1 MAILEQFAN
10 DRYRLLQYLSENQVS
25 LAGHFYIPLSQQ
37 DIADG
42 IGFSKAK
49 TNGLM
54 KELKELDCIRSYR
67 GKNGKYQITEKGNSV
82 LSAINGTT
90 ILEETK

>member
-25 LAGHFYIPLSQQ
+25 LAGHFYVPLSQQ

-54 KELKELDCIRSYR
+54 KELKDVDCIRSYR
-67 GKNGKYQITEKGNSV
+67 GKNGKYQITEKGNAV
-82 LSAINGTT
+82 LNAINGHPES
-90 ILEETK
+90 EETK

>member
-10 DRYRLLQYLSENQVS
+10 DRYRLLQYLNENQVS
-25 LAGHFYIPLSQQ
+25 LAGHFYVPLSQQ

-67 GKNGKYQITEKGNSV
+67 GKNGKYQITEKGNAV
-82 LSAINGTT
+82 LKALNGNPVS
-90 ILEETK
+90 EETK

>member
-10 DRYRLLQYLSENQVS
+10 DKYRLLQYLSENQICH
-25 LAGHFYIPLSQQ
+25 AGHFYIPMSQQ

-54 KELKELDCIRSYR
+54 KELKELDCIRAYR
-67 GKNGKYQITEKGNSV
+67 GKNGKYQITEKGNAV
-82 LSAINGTT
+82 LKAINGHPES
-90 ILEETK
+90 EETK

>member
-10 DRYRLLQYLSENQVS
+10 DKYRLLQYLSEHQVN
-25 LAGHFYIPLSQQ
+25 LAGHFYIPMSQQ
-37 DIADG
+37 EIADG

-54 KELKELDCIRSYR
+54 KELKELDCIRSFR
-67 GKNGKYQITEKGNSV
+67 GKNGKYQITDTGNIV
-82 LSAINGTT
+82 LKTLSGR
-90 ILEETK
+90 ED

>member
-10 DRYRLLQYLSENQVS
+10 DKSRLLQYLSEHQVS
-25 LAGHFYIPLSQQ
+25 LAGHYYIPMSQQ
-37 DIADG
+37 EIADG

-54 KELKELDCIRSYR
+54 KELKELDCIRSFR
-67 GKNGKYQITEKGNSV
+67 GKNGKYQITAQGYEV
-82 LSAINGTT
+82 LSTINGNIQT
-90 ILEETK
+90 EK

>member
-25 LAGHFYIPLSQQ
+25 LAGHFYVPLSQQ

-67 GKNGKYQITEKGNSV
+67 GKNGKYQITEKGNAV
-82 LSAINGTT
+82 LNAINGNPVS
-90 ILEETK
+90 EEIK

>member
-10 DRYRLLQYLSENQVS
+10 DKYRLLQYLSENQNTIG
-25 LAGHFYIPLSQQ
+25 GHLYIPMSQQ

-54 KELKELDCIRSYR
+54 KELKELDCIRAYR
-67 GKNGKYQITEKGNSV
+67 GKNGKYQITEKGNAV
-82 LSAINGTT
+82 LKAINGHPES
-90 ILEETK
+90 EETK

>member
-10 DRYRLLQYLSENQVS
+10 DRYRLLQYLNENQVS
-25 LAGHFYIPLSQQ
+25 LAGHFYVPLSQQ

-67 GKNGKYQITEKGNSV
+67 GKNGKYQITEKGNAV
-82 LSAINGTT
+82 LKAINGNPVS
-90 ILEETK
+90 EEIK